1 VNNTTGVSMDDAVY
15 EEVKAHLLSEL
26 TEALAERDLLRAE
39 LTIIRTVVRKLCKE
53 MRDAGVRKMDPAFQR
68 RIAHQLLIATG
79 EAPPLKL
86 VKK

>member
-1 VNNTTGVSMDDAVY
+1 MDDAVY

-53 MRDAGVRKMDPAFQR
+53 MRDAGARKMDPAFQR
-68 RIAHQLLIATG
+68 RIVHQLLIATG
-79 EAPPLKL
+79 EAAPLKL